1 MGQARFL
8 QQFDTV
14 QKKRFFISYAVF
26 LINGMLA
33 LSIGALLPFLREAR
47 GFDYVFNGLL
57 VSLHSVGNLA
67 SSFLA
72 GILPR
77 FVGRKK
83 SILIFNSFFAIAFF
97 IILFGQNNALL
108 PIAFVMTGLARG
120 AASNFCNTVVNEL
133 ATGKAWILNGL
144 HAMFSVGAFL
154 FPVILLLFTH
164 ADESRWILVCW
175 FMLAVGILCWILY
188 FMIPLEEGGKSG
200 TDARQQAGGGF
211 GFFCEPIFYLCVS
224 TLFFYLCAEQGVIGW
239 LITYFKDTGLMSP
252 GLSQL
257 MASVQWIMILAG
269 RLTVAALSARVD
281 KNKLLR
287 VMGIGFVLF
296 GVLLLFSRNV
306 PLIII
311 GIMGFGYSMAGIY
324 PTTVSCAGELMH
336 RYGYAWSFIL
346 TLASLGSIIMPT
358 VIGRIAESAGIA
370 YGMSSVIVVVAVDM
384 VLIFALT
391 AYHKARGGLER

>member
-1 MGQARFL
+1 MRQAGFL
-8 QQFDTV
+8 QQFDTI
-14 QKKRFFISYAVF
+14 QKKRFFISYTVF

-77 FVGRKK
+77 FLGRKK
-83 SILIFNSFFAIAFF
+83 SILLFNSFFAIAFL
-97 IILFGQNNALL
+97 IILFGKNNALL
-108 PIAFVMTGLARG
+108 PVAFVMTGLARG

-154 FPVILLLFTH
+154 LPIILMLFTLT
-164 ADESRWILVCW
+164 DESRWILVCW
-175 FMLAVGILCWILY
+175 FMLVAGILCWILY
-188 FMIPLEEGGKSG
+188 FMIPLEDGGKVEG
-200 TDARQQAGGGF
+200 DLRQQAGGGF
-211 GFFCEPIFYLCVS
+211 GFFREPIFYLCVS

-269 RLTVAALSARVD
+269 RLTVAALSMRVD

-296 GVLLLFSRNV
+296 GMLLLFSRNV

-324 PTTVSCAGELMH
+324 PTTVSYAGELMH
-336 RYGYAWSFIL
+336 RYSYAWSFIL
-346 TLASLGSIIMPT
+346 TIASLGSILMPS
-358 VIGRIAESAGIA
+358 VIGRIAENAGIA
-370 YGMSSVIVVVAVDM
+370 YGMSSVIVAVAVDM

-391 AYHKARGGLER
+391 AYYKARGGLKR

>member
-1 MGQARFL
+1 MRQAGFL
-8 QQFDTV
+8 QQFDAI
-14 QKKRFFISYAVF
+14 QKKRFFISYTVF

-77 FVGRKK
+77 FLGRKK
-83 SILIFNSFFAIAFF
+83 SILLFNSFFAIAFL
-97 IILFGQNNALL
+97 IILFGKNNALL
-108 PIAFVMTGLARG
+108 PVAFVMTGLARG

-154 FPVILLLFTH
+154 LPIILMLFTRS
-164 ADESRWILVCW
+164 DESRWILVCW

-188 FMIPLEEGGKSG
+188 FMIPLEDGGKAEAD
-200 TDARQQAGGGF
+200 TRKQADGGF
-211 GFFCEPIFYLCVS
+211 GFFREPIFYLCVS
-224 TLFFYLCAEQGVIGW
+224 TLFFYLCTEQGVIGW

-257 MASVQWIMILAG
+257 MASVQWVMILAG
-269 RLTVAALSARVD
+269 RLTVAALSMRVD

-296 GVLLLFSRNV
+296 GMLLLFSRNV

-324 PTTVSCAGELMH
+324 PTTVSYAGELMH
-336 RYGYAWSFIL
+336 KYSYAWSFIL
-346 TLASLGSIIMPT
+346 TMASFGSILMPS

-370 YGMSSVIVVVAVDM
+370 YGMSSIIVTVAVDM

-391 AYHKARGGLER
+391 AYYKTRGGLKR

>member
-1 MGQARFL
+1 MRQAGLL
-8 QQFDTV
+8 QQFDAV
-14 QKKRFFISYAVF
+14 QKKRFFISYTAF

-77 FVGRKK
+77 FLGRRK
-83 SILIFNSFFAIAFF
+83 SILLFNSFFAVAFL
-97 IILFGQNNALL
+97 IIIFGKNNALL
-108 PIAFVMTGLARG
+108 PVAFVMTGLARG
-120 AASNFCNTVVNEL
+120 AASNFCNAVVNEL

-154 FPVILLLFTH
+154 LPIILMLFTLS
-164 ADESRWILVCW
+164 DESRWILVCW

-188 FMIPLEEGGKSG
+188 FMIPLEEGRAEG
-200 TDARQQAGGGF
+200 DARQQEGGF
-211 GFFCEPIFYLCVS
+211 GFFREPIFYLCVS

-239 LITYFKDTGLMSP
+239 LITYFKDTGLMGA
-252 GLSQL
+252 GLSQF

-269 RLTVAALSARVD
+269 RLTVAALSTRVD
-281 KNKLLR
+281 RNKLLR

-296 GVLLLFSRNV
+296 GMLLLFSRSV

-324 PTTVSCAGELMH
+324 PTTVSYAGELMH
-336 RYGYAWSFIL
+336 RYSYAWSFIL
-346 TLASLGSIIMPT
+346 TMASLGSIIMPS

-370 YGMSSVIVVVAVDM
+370 YGMSSIIVVVAVDM
-384 VLIFALT
+384 VLIFVLT
-391 AYHKARGGLER
+391 GYYRARGGLER

>member
-1 MGQARFL
+1 MRQAGFL
-8 QQFDTV
+8 QQFDAV
-14 QKKRFFISYAVF
+14 QRKRFFISYTAF

-77 FVGRKK
+77 FLGRKK
-83 SILIFNSFFAIAFF
+83 SIMFFNSFFAIAFL
-97 IILFGQNNALL
+97 IILFGRNNALL
-108 PIAFVMTGLARG
+108 PVAFVMTGLARG
-120 AASNFCNTVVNEL
+120 AASNFCNAVVNEL

-154 FPVILLLFTH
+154 LPIILMLFTLT
-164 ADESRWILVCW
+164 DESRWILVCW
-175 FMLAVGILCWILY
+175 FMLVAGILCWILY
-188 FMIPLEEGGKSG
+188 FMIPLEDGGKAEG
-200 TDARQQAGGGF
+200 DLRQQAGGGF
-211 GFFCEPIFYLCVS
+211 GFFREPIFYLCVS

-269 RLTVAALSARVD
+269 RLTVAALSVRVD

-296 GVLLLFSRNV
+296 GMLLLFSRSV

-324 PTTVSCAGELMH
+324 PTTVSYAGELMH
-336 RYGYAWSFIL
+336 RYSYAWSFIL
-346 TLASLGSIIMPT
+346 TMASLGSIVMPS
-358 VIGRIAESAGIA
+358 VIGRIAERAGIA
-370 YGMSSVIVVVAVDM
+370 YGMSSVIVAVAVDM

-391 AYHKARGGLER
+391 AYYKARGGLEC